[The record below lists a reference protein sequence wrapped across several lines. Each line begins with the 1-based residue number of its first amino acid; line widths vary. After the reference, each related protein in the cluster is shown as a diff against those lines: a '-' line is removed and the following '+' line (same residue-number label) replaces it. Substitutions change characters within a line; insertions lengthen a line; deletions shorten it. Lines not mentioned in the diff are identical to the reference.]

1 MAKFWF
7 GKVRWKYIFNKW
19 ALMCTQA
26 PPPQARGRGPRQLK
40 NSLEPATNFCCKEE
54 EANADIMKINLK
66 TYLWCTF
73 RREFSLPWVDLN
85 RIWRVMVFYCVRT
98 TKRWCCRIFW
108 HAGIERYVGGIL
120 KPDHVARKILKCI
133 NPPKRCM
140 CTYVNQLGI
149 FPKLILVF

>member
-7 GKVRWKYIFNKW
+7 GNC
-19 ALMCTQA
+19 ALKIYFQQMGSDVYTGSAA
-26 PPPQARGRGPRQLK
+26 PSSRSRISTK
-40 NSLEPATNFCCKEE
+40 NSLEPPATNICCKEE
-54 EANADIMKINLK
+54 EANADMMKINLK

-73 RREFSLPWVDLN
+73 RRAFSLPWVDLN

-108 HAGIERYVGGIL
+108 HDGIERYVGGIL